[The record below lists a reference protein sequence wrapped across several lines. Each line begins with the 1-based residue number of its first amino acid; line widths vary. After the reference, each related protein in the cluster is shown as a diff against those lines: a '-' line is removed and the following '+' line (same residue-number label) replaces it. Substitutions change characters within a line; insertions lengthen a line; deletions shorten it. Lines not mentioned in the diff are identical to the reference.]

1 MPEKSFLILKSNL
14 TASDIKQLTSQ
25 WDLDS
30 AIFANLFS
38 QLDHINQKL
47 NAVKRK
53 IDYLDSVARET
64 TKTKELKKVTDLTR
78 ELVYLKHT
86 LDDQTESLRSF
97 GEYLKKNQLASSA
110 DIASLMTKQAQL
122 TKMIH
127 VYTDLLN
134 SISGLFTAMMDS
146 HLNHLVKYLNSV
158 ALIIAIPT
166 LISGIWGMNIGGL
179 PGRTNK
185 NGFWI
190 IITIAA
196 ILTIIWAIILKKKK
210 YNDQYFFS
218 KSFCIN
224 LTNSG

>member
-127 VYTDLLN
+127 FYTDLLN

-146 HLNHLVKYLNSV
+146 HLNHLMKYLNSV
-158 ALIIAIPT
+158 A

-210 YNDQYFFS
+210 YND
-218 KSFCIN
+218 
-224 LTNSG
+224 

>member
-146 HLNHLVKYLNSV
+146 HLNHLIKYLNSV
-158 ALIIAIPT
+158 A

-210 YNDQYFFS
+210 YND
-218 KSFCIN
+218 
-224 LTNSG
+224 

>member
-146 HLNHLVKYLNSV
+146 HLNHLIKYLNSV
-158 ALIIAIPT
+158 A

-179 PGRTNK
+179 PGRTNM

-190 IITIAA
+190 IIKIAA

-210 YNDQYFFS
+210 YND
-218 KSFCIN
+218 
-224 LTNSG
+224 

>member
-97 GEYLKKNQLASSA
+97 GEYPKKNQLASSA

-146 HLNHLVKYLNSV
+146 HLNHLMKYLNSV
-158 ALIIAIPT
+158 A

-210 YNDQYFFS
+210 YND
-218 KSFCIN
+218 
-224 LTNSG
+224 

>member
-1 MPEKSFLILKSNL
+1 MNNMPEKSFLILKSNL

-146 HLNHLVKYLNSV
+146 HLNHLIKYLNSV
-158 ALIIAIPT
+158 A

-179 PGRTNK
+179 PGRTNM

-190 IITIAA
+190 IIKIAA

-210 YNDQYFFS
+210 YND
-218 KSFCIN
+218 
-224 LTNSG
+224 

>member
-1 MPEKSFLILKSNL
+1 MNNMLEKSFLILKSNL
-14 TASDIKQLTSQ
+14 TAPDIKQLTSQ

-146 HLNHLVKYLNSV
+146 HLNHLMKYLNSV
-158 ALIIAIPT
+158 A

-210 YNDQYFFS
+210 YND
-218 KSFCIN
+218 
-224 LTNSG
+224 

>member
-146 HLNHLVKYLNSV
+146 HLNHLMKYLNSV
-158 ALIIAIPT
+158 A

-210 YNDQYFFS
+210 YND
-218 KSFCIN
+218 
-224 LTNSG
+224 

>member
-97 GEYLKKNQLASSA
+97 GEYLKKNQLVVTLEIRTWISR
-110 DIASLMTKQAQL
+110 
-122 TKMIH
+122 
-127 VYTDLLN
+127 VLLC
-134 SISGLFTAMMDS
+134 
-146 HLNHLVKYLNSV
+146 LN
-158 ALIIAIPT
+158 
-166 LISGIWGMNIGGL
+166 
-179 PGRTNK
+179 
-185 NGFWI
+185 
-190 IITIAA
+190 
-196 ILTIIWAIILKKKK
+196 
-210 YNDQYFFS
+210 
-218 KSFCIN
+218 
-224 LTNSG
+224 

>member
-1 MPEKSFLILKSNL
+1 MNNMPEKSFLILKSNL

-110 DIASLMTKQAQL
+110 DIASLMTKQVQL

-179 PGRTNK
+179 PDRTNK

-210 YNDQYFFS
+210 YND
-218 KSFCIN
+218 
-224 LTNSG
+224 

>member
-134 SISGLFTAMMDS
+134 SISGLFTAMIDS
-146 HLNHLVKYLNSV
+146 HLNHLMKYLNSV
-158 ALIIAIPT
+158 A

-210 YNDQYFFS
+210 YND
-218 KSFCIN
+218 
-224 LTNSG
+224 

>member
-1 MPEKSFLILKSNL
+1 MNNMPEKSFLILKSNL
-14 TASDIKQLTSQ
+14 TASDIKQLSSQ

-146 HLNHLVKYLNSV
+146 HLNHLMKYLNSV
-158 ALIIAIPT
+158 A

-210 YNDQYFFS
+210 YND
-218 KSFCIN
+218 
-224 LTNSG
+224 

>member
-1 MPEKSFLILKSNL
+1 
-14 TASDIKQLTSQ
+14 
-25 WDLDS
+25 
-30 AIFANLFS
+30 
-38 QLDHINQKL
+38 
-47 NAVKRK
+47 
-53 IDYLDSVARET
+53 
-64 TKTKELKKVTDLTR
+64 
-78 ELVYLKHT
+78 
-86 LDDQTESLRSF
+86 
-97 GEYLKKNQLASSA
+97 
-110 DIASLMTKQAQL
+110 MTKQAQL

-146 HLNHLVKYLNSV
+146 HLNHLMIYLNSV
-158 ALIIAIPT
+158 A

-210 YNDQYFFS
+210 YND
-218 KSFCIN
+218 
-224 LTNSG
+224 